1 MPTGLGC
8 TPPLAPAL
16 LPLSCRLRAGTPGA
30 PLLVLLHGAGSDETS
45 LWPVARPLPRGWNV
59 VLVRA
64 PRPMPRGGFFWY
76 PVHFRRR
83 GVHVDA
89 DQVEAALVRL
99 AEFLDRLPQLCRFDA
114 GRVVLAGFSQGAA
127 LASALALRQPYRVTG
142 VGMLSGRLLSSVQAS
157 SLTSGLLPRLRFFI
171 GHGLHDRVL
180 PMALA
185 VQATRWLR
193 SHGVRVTARAYDAG
207 HEATPAMVAGLT
219 HWLQALASEVP
230 GSKQPGLQR
239 PG

>member
-1 MPTGLGC
+1 M
-8 TPPLAPAL
+8 APAL
-16 LPLSCRLRAGTPGA
+16 LPLACRLRTGAPDA
-30 PLLVLLHGAGSDETS
+30 PLLVLLHGAGGDETS
-45 LWPVARPLPRGWNV
+45 LLPVVRRLPRRWNV

-89 DQVEAALVRL
+89 HQVEAALARL
-99 AEFLDRLPQLCRFDA
+99 AGFLDRLPQLCRYDS

-127 LASALALRQPYRVTG
+127 LASALALRQPQRVAG
-142 VGMLSGRLLSSVQAS
+142 VGMLSGRLLSRVEAAA
-157 SLTSGLLPRLRFFI
+157 LTPGLLPRLRFFI

-193 SHGVRVTARAYDAG
+193 HRGVRVTARAYDAG
-207 HEATPAMVAGLT
+207 HETTPAMLAGLA
-219 HWLQALASEVP
+219 HWLQALAGEVP
-230 GSKQPGLQR
+230 GPMRPSLQR